1 MKQLRPIEKAMNAD
15 LRGSLPALRRA
26 AERARQ
32 IAAETGTAI
41 VVVHEGS
48 VQHLYPK
55 GSKSNAYAVNDADTT
70 LGKPA

>member
-1 MKQLRPIEKAMNAD
+1 MKNQRPIEKAANAD

-26 AERARQ
+26 AVRARE

-48 VQHLYPK
+48 VQHRYPQRPK
-55 GSKSNAYAVNDADTT
+55 SKAYVVNDAATT